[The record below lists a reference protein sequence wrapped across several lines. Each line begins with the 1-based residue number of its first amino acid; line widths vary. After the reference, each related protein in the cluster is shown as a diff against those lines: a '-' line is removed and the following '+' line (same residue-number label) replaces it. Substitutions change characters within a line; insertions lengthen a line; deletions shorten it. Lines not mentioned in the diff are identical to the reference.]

1 MTYRWYSDV
10 CMQPMCGMYYII
22 VLHLYTLVINSTMT
36 YRWYSD
42 VCMEPMCGMYY
53 IIVLHLYTLVINSTM
68 TYRWYSDVCMQPMCG
83 MYYIIVLHLYTLVMQ
98 THIYTLPSA
107 ATMTKTKIILIN
119 KLFNQFLLFANIT
132 TVSTPTLEC
141 VYLRIYIEYFVNNSS
156 MSVVLVN

>member
-1 MTYRWYSDV
+1 
-10 CMQPMCGMYYII
+10 
-22 VLHLYTLVINSTMT
+22 
-36 YRWYSD
+36 
-42 VCMEPMCGMYY
+42 
-53 IIVLHLYTLVINSTM
+53 
-68 TYRWYSDVCMQPMCG
+68 
-83 MYYIIVLHLYTLVMQ
+83 MQ

-156 MSVVLVN
+156 MSVVLVNWACKFRPTKYENYTIMDTVVN